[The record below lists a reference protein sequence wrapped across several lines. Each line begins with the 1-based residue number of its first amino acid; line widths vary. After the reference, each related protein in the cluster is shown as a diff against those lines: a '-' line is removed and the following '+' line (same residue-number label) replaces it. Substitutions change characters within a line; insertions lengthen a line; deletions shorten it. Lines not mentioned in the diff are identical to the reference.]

1 MDNVAIWQPGENEL
15 VDEKV
20 ALYIS
25 KSLYKE
31 VEDCLKETGGEFTS
45 VGGYVEFIL
54 REFLTKREGEK
65 AHTKED
71 EELIKVRLRRLGY
84 L

>member
-1 MDNVAIWQPGENEL
+1 L

-25 KSLYKE
+25 KSLYNE
-31 VEDCLKETGGEFTS
+31 VEDSLKETGGELTS
-45 VGGYVEFIL
+45 VEDYVEFVL
-54 REFLTKREGEK
+54 REFLTKHDGEK

-71 EELIKVRLRRLGY
+71 EELIKKRLRCLGY

>member
-1 MDNVAIWQPGENEL
+1 M

-25 KSLYKE
+25 KSLYNE
-31 VEDCLKETGGEFTS
+31 VEDSLKEKGGELTS
-45 VGGYVEFIL
+45 VEDYVEFVL
-54 REFLTKREGEK
+54 REFLMKRDGEK

-71 EELIKVRLRRLGY
+71 EELIKKRLRRLGY

>member
-1 MDNVAIWQPGENEL
+1 L

-25 KSLYKE
+25 KSLYNE
-31 VEDCLKETGGEFTS
+31 VEDSLKEKGEELTS
-45 VGGYVEFIL
+45 VEDYVEFVL
-54 REFLTKREGEK
+54 REFLTKRDGEK
-65 AHTKED
+65 THTKED
-71 EELIKVRLRRLGY
+71 EELIKKRLRRLGY

>member
-1 MDNVAIWQPGENEL
+1 L

-20 ALYIS
+20 TLYIS
-25 KSLYKE
+25 KSLYNE
-31 VEDCLKETGGEFTS
+31 VEDSLKEKGGELTS
-45 VGGYVEFIL
+45 VEDYVEFVL
-54 REFLTKREGEK
+54 REFLTKRDGEK

-71 EELIKVRLRRLGY
+71 EELIKKRLRRLGY